1 LLVPTSSSH
10 PSLTSPIDPLASPQ
24 YQAQHHFPESQLS
37 PRAASFLVV
46 TGVGWGGVE
55 YGSAWMGRE
64 KDCTCARALASE
76 HVLVLRNT
84 HTHTQVFPPSSFCVF
99 FFFFKSESDIAKDGL
114 EFLTPL
120 PSSSKSWGLNP
131 KLHGC

>member
-1 LLVPTSSSH
+1 ML
-10 PSLTSPIDPLASPQ
+10 
-24 YQAQHHFPESQLS
+24 
-37 PRAASFLVV
+37 
-46 TGVGWGGVE
+46 GWE
-55 YGSAWMGRE
+55 E
-64 KDCTCARALASE
+64 KKIAHARAHSRVSMYLCSG
-76 HVLVLRNT
+76 T
-84 HTHTQVFPPSSFCVF
+84 HTHTHKSSHPLLSVFF